1 MLRVWKNTRHKHS
14 GMLHNH
20 QGILSTMVE
29 NINKLSDSVDKQS
42 IATTQNTT
50 ALSGFKVMA
59 WTIITMGRRVYRFY

>member
-1 MLRVWKNTRHKHS
+1 LQ
-14 GMLHNH
+14 NH

-59 WTIITMGRRVYRFY
+59 WTIITMGGGFIGFIVYVSDKILKLW